1 MKNFTYLLSAFIL
14 PVTFGTS
21 FVYGQSTDKVTQD
34 TGKVEMIYDMPEIM
48 PEFIGGADALDEFV
62 KLNLKYP
69 PDAKAKGIQGKVYVQ
84 FVVEKDGTI
93 TSVTVRRGVNP
104 LLDAEAVRIAKLL
117 PPFKPGTMRGKK
129 VRTRYTLPIT
139 FTL

>member
-1 MKNFTYLLSAFIL
+1 MKNRTFLFTTLILSLTCGNGFIYAQ
-14 PVTFGTS
+14 T
-21 FVYGQSTDKVTQD
+21 TDKVTQD

-62 KLNLKYP
+62 KTNLKYP
-69 PDAKAKGIQGKVYVQ
+69 ADAKSKGIQGKVYVQ
-84 FVVEKDGTI
+84 FVVEKDGSI
-93 TSVTVRRGVNP
+93 TNVTVRRGVNP

-117 PPFKPGTMRGKK
+117 PAFKPGTMRGKK

>member
-1 MKNFTYLLSAFIL
+1 MKNLTFFLAAFI
-14 PVTFGTS
+14 FSGTVLS
-21 FVYGQSTDKVTQD
+21 QTSDKVEQD
-34 TGKVEMIYDMPEIM
+34 TSKEEMIYDMPEIM
-48 PEFIGGADALDEFV
+48 PEFIGGPDALDQFV
-62 KLNLKYP
+62 KTNMKYP

-84 FVVEKDGTI
+84 FVVEKDGSI
-93 TSVTVRRGVNP
+93 TNVAVRRGVNP